1 MDKFQ
6 LIGFI
11 FLGIVFCLWLFRSK
25 SVASQR
31 LVDAEKKAHDTLH
44 DAQNEAD
51 SIIRKAHREAQ
62 RIINDGRVSVEKEV
76 KSRRQSITDI
86 EKRVMSKESHM
97 EERESK
103 LESREDQIRKDEDR
117 IKSIKKRQN
126 ALVEQLSQTL
136 EKVAGFS
143 KEDAKKILFENVE
156 RETRREAGQMI
167 KDMQEQAKK
176 IANRKAKEIVVDAIQ
191 RTAVDHVVD
200 ATTSTV
206 ELTDDEMKGR
216 IIGRE
221 GRNIRAFESITGVD
235 VIVDESPGTVVL
247 SAFDPIRREIARIA
261 MSKLIQDG
269 RIHPS
274 RIEEMVEKAK
284 KELDSIIQERGEQA
298 AEELGLS
305 FHPEIIKLMGKLHYR
320 TSYGQNILAHSLE
333 AAHVAGVMATQLGVS
348 VPLAKRGTMLHDIGK
363 AMDFEVE
370 GTHVEIGRD
379 IALKYGESPE
389 VVNCIMAHHED
400 EPPETI
406 EAILVMV
413 ADAVSSVRPGARRES
428 LEKYIKRL
436 EKLETIAMSFDGVA
450 QAYAIQAGREIRVIV
465 RPDEVDDEGMRKIA
479 QDMAKQIESE
489 VDYPGEVKVSL
500 VRETRFSST
509 AH

>member
-1 MDKFQ
+1 MDTT
-6 LIGFI
+6 LIVVLIVLFFVGGF
-11 FLGIVFCLWLFRSK
+11 VLFRGKNLVTQKIAESEEK
-25 SVASQR
+25 STAMVK
-31 LVDAEKKAHDTLH
+31 DAKK
-44 DAQNEAD
+44 EAD
-51 SIIRKAHREAQ
+51 DIVRKAHRESQ
-62 RIINDGRVSVEKEV
+62 RIINDGRESVEKEV
-76 KSRRQSITDI
+76 KSRRQSINDI
-86 EKRVMSKESHM
+86 EKRVMSKERHM
-97 EERESK
+97 EERESR
-103 LESREDQIRKDEDR
+103 LESRDDQLRKDEER
-117 IKSIKKRQN
+117 VKSIKKRQN
-126 ALVEQLSQTL
+126 SLVEQLSQSL
-136 EKVAGFS
+136 ENVAGFS
-143 KEDAKKILFENVE
+143 KEEAKKILFENIE
-156 RETRREAGQMI
+156 RETRKEAGQLI
-167 KDMQEQAKK
+167 KDMQDQAKK

-200 ATTSTV
+200 ATTSSV

-216 IIGRE
+216 IIGKE

-235 VIVDESPGTVVL
+235 VIVDESPGTVIL

-261 MSKLIQDG
+261 MGKLIQDG

-274 RIEEMVEKAK
+274 RIEEMVDKAK
-284 KELDSIIQERGEQA
+284 KELDGIIQERGEQA

-333 AAHVAGVMATQLGVS
+333 ASHVAGVMAAQLGVN
-348 VPLAKRGTMLHDIGK
+348 VALAKRGTMLHDIGK
-363 AMDFEVE
+363 ALDFEIE

-379 IALKYGESPE
+379 IAVKYGESPE

-400 EPPETI
+400 EPPETV

-413 ADAVSSVRPGARRES
+413 ADAISSVRPGARRES

-436 EKLETIAMSFDGVA
+436 EKLETIAMAFDGVE

-465 RPDEVDDEGMRKIA
+465 RPDEVDDDGMQKIA

-489 VDYPGEVKVSL
+489 VDYPGEVQVSL